1 MAVLIVAVAT
11 VVATLGIIL
20 FAVHKIRP
28 RSLRFK
34 ASVTRWLSLSL
45 EIESPQRSN
54 RGSSDER

>member
-1 MAVLIVAVAT
+1 MALLVVAVAT

-20 FAVHKIRP
+20 FAVHKTRP

-45 EIESPQRSN
+45 EIEAPQRSN
-54 RGSSDER
+54 RGSSDGR